1 MSYSKSYLLSKS
13 WRVILNGSQIH
24 PILIDT
30 LPVQPSPAFEWTV
43 VISPQL
49 LLPTHVTTLKSIPDP
64 EYGPRGADERLCM
77 RRQVCY
83 INLYIGKYR
92 TLVYHIHKWQKK
104 KMSHL
109 ARQDS
114 RPSSAWISPWCLEP
128 GYISRSSQLA
138 IKVGPNKRLQK
149 EKENPCMPQ
158 RSQRLKHRAG
168 RHSSHVKK

>member
-104 KMSHL
+104 KNVTSGK
-109 ARQDS
+109 ARLKAILS
-114 RPSSAWISPWCLEP
+114 MNLTLVPGAWIYFKEFSA
-128 GYISRSSQLA
+128 GHKSRSKQEVA
-138 IKVGPNKRLQK
+138 KRERKPLHA
-149 EKENPCMPQ
+149 
-158 RSQRLKHRAG
+158 S
-168 RHSSHVKK
+168 KKSKAQAQSRET